1 MELELG
7 LALPNNHLMKGLDL
21 NDGSTTN
28 SYRKRGFEEAFEEV
42 IPKATLPLF
51 VHKNGGDGDD
61 ENDSPQLKNSPELNS
76 GNRALVGWPP
86 VKHPRRRSAG
96 GGAEERW
103 SEHCGSNS
111 DDGGGGRRAK
121 CVKVKMEG
129 VAIGRKVD
137 LSLHD
142 SYEELFHTLNQMFP
156 NMQHE
161 LGIGGFAG
169 FAHHPHHHRR
179 RFMVTYEDGEGDW
192 LLVGDMPWEDFIRS
206 VKRLKIL
213 S

>member
-7 LALPNNHLMKGLDL
+7 LALPNNHLMKGFDL

-28 SYRKRGFEEAFEEV
+28 SYRKRGFEEAFEKV
-42 IPKATLPLF
+42 IPFSSPLPRKTTLPLF

-61 ENDSPQLKNSPELNS
+61 ENDGPQLKNPDELNS
-76 GNRALVGWPP
+76 GSRALVGWPP

-96 GGAEERW
+96 GGAGERW
-103 SEHCGSNS
+103 SEDCGSNS
-111 DDGGGGRRAK
+111 YAGGGGRRAK

-137 LSLHD
+137 LCLHD

-156 NMQHE
+156 TMQH
-161 LGIGGFAG
+161 GVAY
-169 FAHHPHHHRR
+169 AHPHHRH
-179 RFMVTYEDGEGDW
+179 FTVTYEDGEGDW
-192 LLVGDMPWEDFIRS
+192 LLVGDVPWEAFIQS